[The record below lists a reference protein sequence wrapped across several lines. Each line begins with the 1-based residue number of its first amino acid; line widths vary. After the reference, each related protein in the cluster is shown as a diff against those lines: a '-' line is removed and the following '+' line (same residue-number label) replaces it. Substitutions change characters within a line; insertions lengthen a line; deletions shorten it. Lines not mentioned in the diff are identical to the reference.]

1 MPRYILAIDQ
11 GTSGTKVIIVDHEGA
26 IVSRAYREITSY
38 YPQPGWVEQDPR
50 EIWNTT
56 LSAISE
62 AFLNGRVSAE
72 DVEAIGIA
80 NQVGTT
86 IFWNKQTGESAGR
99 AIVWQDCRSQ
109 SICSRLAGMDES
121 GIKAR
126 AGVLPLPNFSA
137 TKIRWLMENDTAIS
151 KGMARGE
158 LLFGTINTWLIWK
171 LSGGA
176 AHVTDR
182 SNAVA
187 TLLFNTRTLGYDD
200 WMLSTLEIP
209 RETLPRVH
217 SSSEICANTDPKV
230 FWGVKIP
237 IAGGAGDQSA
247 AVVGQACFKPGTA
260 KVTYGTGSSLAMNTG
275 PTYPPHIRELGVLV
289 LWAPNNTVNYGL
301 MGWTNV
307 SGAAIRWLQDGLG
320 IIREAGEAEGLATR
334 VADSQ
339 GVYFVPIFGGMPAP
353 HLNTRA
359 RGTIVGITQDTT
371 RHHIARAALEAMAYQ
386 TRDSYEIMQRES
398 QVPIPSLRAD
408 GGAQNDFLLQFLAD
422 ILGIPVE
429 RPVTTETSA
438 IGAAYLAGL
447 AVGYWQ
453 SVEEVASKWKLD
465 RRFEPG
471 ISADRRESR
480 YAGWQKALAHAAEWL
495 KE

>member
-1 MPRYILAIDQ
+1 MSRYILVIDQ
-11 GTSGTKVIIVDHEGA
+11 GTSGTKAAVVDHSGA
-26 IVSRAYREITSY
+26 IVSKAYREITQY
-38 YPQPGWVEQDPR
+38 YPRPGWVEQDPS
-50 EIWNTT
+50 EIWNAT

-72 DVEAIGIA
+72 DIEAIGIA

-86 IFWNKQTGESAGR
+86 VLWNKKTGEPSGR
-99 AIVWQDCRSQ
+99 AIVWQDRRSQ
-109 SICSRLAGMDES
+109 SICSRLAAMDES

-126 AGVLPLPNFSA
+126 AGLLPLPNFSA

-171 LSGGA
+171 LSSGA

-182 SNAVA
+182 SNAVT
-187 TLLFNTRTLGYDD
+187 TLLFNVQTLGYDD
-200 WMLSTLEIP
+200 WMLNSLEIP
-209 RETLPRVH
+209 REILPQLRG
-217 SSSEICANTDPKV
+217 SSEICAYTDPQV

-237 IAGGAGDQSA
+237 IAGVTGDQSA
-247 AVVGQACFKPGTA
+247 AMFGQACFKPGMA
-260 KVTYGTGSSLAMNTG
+260 KVTYGTGSSLILNAG
-275 PTYPPHIRELGVLV
+275 QDYRPSVRGLGEMV
-289 LWAPNNTVNYGL
+289 LWAFNGSVSYGL
-301 MGWTNV
+301 VGWTDV
-307 SGAAIRWLQDGLG
+307 SGAAIHWLKDGLG
-320 IIREAGEAEGLATR
+320 IIRETGEAEGLATQ

-339 GVYFVPIFGGMPAP
+339 GVYFVPTFGGMPAP
-353 HLNTRA
+353 HLNMNA
-359 RGTIVGITQDTT
+359 RGTILGITHGTT
-371 RHHIARAALEAMAYQ
+371 KHHIARAALEAMGYQ
-386 TRDSYEIMQRES
+386 TRDYFELMKRECEF
-398 QVPIPSLRAD
+398 PIPVLRAD
-408 GGAQNDFLLQFLAD
+408 GGAQSDLLLQFVAD

-429 RPVTTETSA
+429 RPVISETTA

-447 AVGYWQ
+447 AVGYWE
-453 SVEEVASKWKLD
+453 SVEEIADKWKLD

-471 ISADRRESR
+471 ISVDRRETL